1 MLQWDNLLIL
11 VRQTL
16 MKKNLHRSTFLLIIG
31 LSVVNGVSVIAHSL
45 LATIVGVSIAL
56 IEIQFLNAYEVRWKV
71 LNLTGATFANTVVTY
86 IILYFYC
93 ALFTNSLCE
102 RNLFL
107 LSILPGFILT
117 IDWLAVLIVSLLKR

>member
-1 MLQWDNLLIL
+1 
-11 VRQTL
+11 